1 MRTSPRVSVSL
12 PFTLF
17 GSSFT
22 GDGIMSDLGLGGA
35 FLKMPV
41 IPHQNSLVN
50 LKFHPVPK
58 WPMVELLARVVRTN
72 SEAIAVEFLDL
83 DSELRSHMWDHV
95 ILPLILDLK
104 NCPFCGKTLPKAN
117 KRCQSCHKSLDFKK
131 KDFLK
136 SLQLPDQDE
145 EMIGTCPAIREL
157 FQMIRKVAPSDVA
170 VLITGASGTGK
181 ELVARA
187 IHERSLRAD
196 GPFLPINC
204 GAIPR
209 ELLESE
215 LFGHEKGAFTGANW
229 TTTGTVERAQG
240 GTLFLDEVGELPLE
254 LQVKLLRFLQDYS
267 FTRVGGR
274 APIQVDLRI
283 ISATNGDLEDLTQN
297 SQFREDLYYR
307 LNVIHL
313 HLPLLKDRDLD
324 SLIMANIFL
333 KRYARKVGKE
343 FCGFTRKA
351 VEVIQAHPWP
361 GNIRELVNRIRRG
374 VVLAEG
380 SWIGPDHLGLALE
393 ELEPEPI
400 FNGRGLKEAKAE
412 FEARLVAEV
421 LTNYQGNAQLASK
434 ALKISRSMLYHLV
447 QKYNLK
453 GQLALNDNNGAGAKE
468 NPHPLAF

>member
-1 MRTSPRVSVSL
+1 MRTSPRVSVDV

-35 FLKMPV
+35 FLKLPV
-41 IPHQNSLVN
+41 IPHQISLVN
-50 LKFHPVPK
+50 LKCHSIPK
-58 WPMVELLARVVRTN
+58 LATVEVLGRVARTN
-72 SEAIAVEFLDL
+72 SEGIAVEFLDL

-95 ILPLILDLK
+95 ILPLIRDLK
-104 NCPFCGKTLPKAN
+104 NCPFCGNTLPKAN
-117 KRCQSCHKSLDFKK
+117 KRCLSCCKSLDFEK
-131 KDFLK
+131 KDFLN

-145 EMIGTCPAIREL
+145 EMIGTCPAMREL

-170 VLITGASGTGK
+170 VLVTGASGTGK

-187 IHERSLRAD
+187 IHERSLRAN
-196 GPFLPINC
+196 GPFVPINC

-215 LFGHEKGAFTGANW
+215 LFGYEKGAFSGAYR
-229 TTTGTVERAQG
+229 TTIGMLERAQG

-254 LQVKLLRFLQDYS
+254 LQVKLLRFLQDYT

-274 APIQVDLRI
+274 VPIQVDLRI
-283 ISATNGDLEDLTQN
+283 ISATNGDLEDLTQK

-313 HLPLLKDRDLD
+313 HLPPLKDRDLD

-333 KRYARKVGKE
+333 KRYSRKVEKE
-343 FCGFTRKA
+343 FYGFTQKA
-351 VEVIQAHPWP
+351 VKVIQGYPWP

-421 LTNYQGNAQLASK
+421 LTNYHGNAHLASK

-453 GQLALNDNNGAGAKE
+453 GQLALNDNHGAKE
-468 NPHPLAF
+468 LKKAVNSP

>member
-1 MRTSPRVSVSL
+1 MRTSPRVSVDL
-12 PFTLF
+12 PVTLF
-17 GSSFT
+17 GPSFT

-35 FLKMPV
+35 SLKLPVMPSQDS
-41 IPHQNSLVN
+41 IVN
-50 LKFHPVPK
+50 LKFQPVPK
-58 WPMVELLARVVRTN
+58 WETVETLARVVRTHP
-72 SEAIAVEFLDL
+72 EGIAVEFLDCE
-83 DSELRSHMWDHV
+83 SELRSHIWDLV
-95 ILPLILDLK
+95 ILPLIQDLK
-104 NCPFCGKTLPKAN
+104 NCPFCGETLSKAIR
-117 KRCQSCHKSLDFKK
+117 RCQSCHKSLNFAK
-131 KDFLK
+131 KDFLE

-170 VLITGASGTGK
+170 VLVTGASGTGK

-196 GPFLPINC
+196 GPFIPINC

-215 LFGHEKGAFTGANW
+215 LFGHEKGAFTGAYRTNI
-229 TTTGTVERAQG
+229 GTVERANG
-240 GTLFLDEVGELPLE
+240 GTLFLDEVGELPIE
-254 LQVKLLRFLQDYS
+254 LQVKLLRFLQDYT

-274 APIQVDLRI
+274 VPIRADLRV
-283 ISATNGDLEDLTQN
+283 ISATNGDIEDLVQN
-297 SQFREDLYYR
+297 SKFREDLYYR

-313 HLPLLKDRDLD
+313 HLPLLKDRDID
-324 SLIMANIFL
+324 SLIMANVFL

-351 VEVIQAHPWP
+351 VKVIQRHPWP

-380 SWIGPDHLGLALE
+380 CWIGPDHLGLTLE
-393 ELEPEPI
+393 EFEPEPI

-434 ALKISRSMLYHLV
+434 ALKISRSMLYYLAN
-447 QKYNLK
+447 KYNLK
-453 GQLALNDNNGAGAKE
+453 GQMAPNDTTGAKE
-468 NPHPLAF
+468 LQKVVNSR